1 MRFSAR
7 QSIKILKSRNAGKLI
22 GYLLLVMGLVG
33 FAHFAKVKT
42 DEIAARD
49 WVPHTAQIKSAVLE
63 THVNDKGGKTY
74 TIKVAYSF
82 DWNGDIFNGAQYRLH
97 DKAGPNLQEN
107 EKIVHDLL
115 RAKQDGD
122 SHPIFVNPDNPD
134 QSAILNMA
142 HPKTKSSSLF
152 LGLLFSVMGYFTA
165 FDFGLWGKR
174 KRNL

>member
-22 GYLLLVMGLVG
+22 GYLLLVMGFVG
-33 FAHFAKVKT
+33 LAHFAKVKT

-49 WVPHTAQIKSAVLE
+49 WVPHTAQIKSAALG
-63 THVNDKGGKTY
+63 THMNDKGGKTY
-74 TIKVAYSF
+74 TINVVYSF
-82 DWNGDIFNGAQYRLH
+82 DWNGGAFNGAQYRLH

-107 EKIVHDLL
+107 EKIVQDLL

-122 SHPIFVNPDNPD
+122 GHPIFVNPDNPN
-134 QSAILNMA
+134 QSAILNIA

-152 LGLLFSVMGYFTA
+152 LGLLFSVIGYFTA
-165 FDFGLWGKR
+165 FDFGFRAKR